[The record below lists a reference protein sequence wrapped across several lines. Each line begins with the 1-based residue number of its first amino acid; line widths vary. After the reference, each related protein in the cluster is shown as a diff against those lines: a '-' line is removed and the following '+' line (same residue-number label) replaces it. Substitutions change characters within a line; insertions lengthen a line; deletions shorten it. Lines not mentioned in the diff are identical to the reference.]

1 MSDLPVQQET
11 EEGCDAEG
19 YEPSPLLDYLETE
32 KGHQIA
38 SRVLSILE
46 GIQQAT
52 LATNSKHVIFE
63 LWFKV
68 ITVVLVIIA
77 ASILTWFD
85 RFNPTMGVLFGTLM
99 GYVFG
104 KKS

>member
-1 MSDLPVQQET
+1 MSNLPIQQEP
-11 EEGCDAEG
+11 EEVIEEIDH
-19 YEPSPLLDYLETE
+19 EPSPLLDYLETE

-68 ITVVLVIIA
+68 VTVILVIIA
-77 ASILTWFD
+77 ASILTWFEK
-85 RFNPTMGVLFGTLM
+85 FNPTMGVLFGTLM